1 MTHLASMTKSK
12 NIRKYMENYGNIL
25 NAPHPLHLQ
34 ILDHVHLSTLLE
46 LCDQLLRGAVDVRPS
61 GGHCVSGQRPVA
73 VPRNFG
79 ELGSDFGALL
89 ALRYAKNVYIYI
101 YIYIHTYI
109 YIIYIIDF

>member
-1 MTHLASMTKSK
+1 
-12 NIRKYMENYGNIL
+12 MENYGNIL

-46 LCDQLLRGAVDVRPS
+46 LCDQLLRGAIDVRPS
-61 GGHCVSGQRPVA
+61 GGHGVSGQRPVA

-89 ALRYAKNVYIYI
+89 ALRYAKNVHI
-101 YIYIHTYI
+101 YI
-109 YIIYIIDF
+109 YIIYIHYIYILLYIYIYHRFLR

>member
-1 MTHLASMTKSK
+1 
-12 NIRKYMENYGNIL
+12 MENYGNIL

-46 LCDQLLRGAVDVRPS
+46 LCDQLLRGAIDVRPS
-61 GGHCVSGQRPVA
+61 GGHGVSGQRPVA

-89 ALRYAKNVYIYI
+89 ALRYAKNVHIYI
-101 YIYIHTYI
+101 LYI
-109 YIIYIIDF
+109 YIIYIHYIYIYIIYIYHRFLR